1 MPQQLI
7 TIGQI
12 IDHAWDH
19 YRKHFVE
26 LVSVSSWLL
35 IVAVLYTIAFAF
47 YPSELTIITGQE
59 LTLVENLSYYLT
71 LVTSLILV
79 PIIGHWIFIGLT
91 RLTHRQS
98 QEKKTN
104 LRDLAKTN
112 WKSFWPLILVNI
124 LYGLLLFSAL
134 AFLVPGLGL
143 VILGEVASIALIGS
157 LGTILLILGLFLVL
171 ILVLWWS
178 VHYFFVGYTLLID
191 DHRGRAAFT
200 ASRKA
205 VGTHFWPIFW
215 RILIPKVLYFFIFA
229 SIQFVL
235 GSLLYMLVAGFSGLN
250 LELTARLITITG
262 VFLAVGI
269 SILMNPLVIITDYLI
284 YQSAKSK

>member
-26 LVSVSSWLL
+26 LISVSSWLL
-35 IVAVLYTIAFAF
+35 IVAVLYTVAFAF
-47 YPSELTIITGQE
+47 YPSETTITTGQE
-59 LTLVENLSYYLT
+59 LTLIERLSYYLT
-71 LVTSLILV
+71 LITSLIVV
-79 PIIGHWIFIGLT
+79 PIIGHWVFIGLT
-91 RLTHRQS
+91 RLTHRQK

-104 LRDLAKTN
+104 LRDLAKSN
-112 WKSFWPLILVNI
+112 WKSFLPLVLVNI
-124 LYGLLLFSAL
+124 LYALLLFATL

-143 VILGEVASIALIGS
+143 IILSEVASITFIGS
-157 LGTILLILGLFLVL
+157 LGTILLILGMFLIL

-178 VHYFFVGYTLLID
+178 VRYFFVGYTLLID
-191 DHRGRAAFT
+191 DQHGRSAFT

-205 VGTHFWPIFW
+205 VGSNFWPVFW

-250 LELTARLITITG
+250 LELTARLITISS
-262 VFLAVGI
+262 VFLAVGL
-269 SILMNPLVIITDYLI
+269 SIFMNPLVIITDYLI

>member
-26 LVSVSSWLL
+26 LISVSSWLL
-35 IVAVLYTIAFAF
+35 IVAILYTIAFAF
-47 YPSELTIITGQE
+47 YPSELRIITGQQF
-59 LTLVENLSYYLT
+59 TVVENLSYYLT
-71 LVTSLILV
+71 LVTSLLVV
-79 PIIGHWIFIGLT
+79 PILGHWVFIGLT
-91 RLTHRQS
+91 RLIHRQR

-112 WKSFWPLILVNI
+112 WKSFWPLVLVNI
-124 LYGLLLFSAL
+124 LYALLLFSTL
-134 AFLVPGLGL
+134 AFLIPGLGL
-143 VILGEVASIALIGS
+143 IILSEVASIGFIGG
-157 LGTILLILGLFLVL
+157 LGTILLILGLFLIL

-178 VHYFFVGYTLLID
+178 VRYFFIGYTLLID
-191 DHRGRAAFT
+191 DHHGRAAFT

-205 VGTHFWPIFW
+205 VGTRFWPVFW

-235 GSLLYMLVAGFSGLN
+235 ASLLFMLIAGFSGLH
-250 LELTARLITITG
+250 LELTARLITISS

-269 SILMNPLVIITDYLI
+269 SILMNPLVILTDYLI

>member
-7 TIGQI
+7 TVGQI

-26 LVSVSSWLL
+26 LISVSSWLL

-71 LVTSLILV
+71 LITSLIVV
-79 PIIGHWIFIGLT
+79 PIVGHWIFIGLT
-91 RLTHRQS
+91 RLTHRQGK
-98 QEKKTN
+98 EKKTN

-112 WKSFWPLILVNI
+112 WKSFWPLVLVNI

-134 AFLVPGLGL
+134 AFLVPGLTL
-143 VILGEVASIALIGS
+143 VILSEVASIALIGS

-171 ILVLWWS
+171 ILALWWS
-178 VHYFFVGYTLLID
+178 VRYFFVGYTLLID
-191 DHRGRAAFT
+191 DHHGRAAFT

-205 VGTHFWPIFW
+205 VGSRFWPVFW

-235 GSLLYMLVAGFSGLN
+235 GSLIYMLVAGFSGLN